1 MSPFTDALPDELDFS
16 LPSEPAELGRL
27 STFLV
32 CVSLTTAGAYWLSL
46 RLRGV
51 PVFDLLSSPGIA
63 GLALPTLVYA
73 RYADLDL
80 PLRVDASLT
89 RVRLETVG
97 TALSPVF
104 APILALVA
112 VTVATPLVFGTS
124 FAALVGS
131 TFHPKASVLATASW
145 WVEPTFLAGAGYGVL
160 TALVFEHL
168 RTRMSLSS
176 RGAVLSAAALG
187 TYFHGGLRSAA
198 LTLVSFPKQWRLGL
212 FAILLVATVA
222 GGITVGF
229 VYWSAVERSIRVV
242 YRPVFVPVFALGV
255 VSLVAF
261 VTLFAEIPGGFEHA
275 LWGLAFGCAA
285 HGYARTGS
293 VWVPVVT
300 MSLFGLAVRL
310 VGFVELAVF

>member
-1 MSPFTDALPDELDFS
+1 MSPFAHAFPDELDFS
-16 LPSEPAELGRL
+16 LPPEPTELGRL
-27 STFLV
+27 SAFLV

-51 PVFDLLSSPGIA
+51 PVLDVLSSPGLA
-63 GLALPTLVYA
+63 GLALPTLAYA
-73 RYADLDL
+73 RYVGIDL
-80 PLRVDASLT
+80 PLRVDLSLT
-89 RVRLETVG
+89 RVRPSDVGTVG
-97 TALSPVF
+97 AVLL
-104 APILALVA
+104 APTLALVA

-124 FAALVGS
+124 FAAVVGS
-131 TFHPKASVLATASW
+131 TFHPKASVLAAASW
-145 WVEPTFLAGAGYGVL
+145 WAEPTFLAGAGYGVL
-160 TALVFEHL
+160 TALMFEHL
-168 RTRMSLSS
+168 RTRVSLSS
-176 RGAVLSAAALG
+176 RGGVLSAAALAM
-187 TYFHGGLRSAA
+187 YFHGGLRSAA

-229 VYWSAVERSIRVV
+229 VYRSAVERSIRVV

-255 VSLVAF
+255 LSLVAF
-261 VTLFAEIPGGFEHA
+261 VTLFAEVPGGFEHA

-285 HGYARTGS
+285 HGYARTRS
-293 VWVPVVT
+293 VWVPVVA